1 MPDSSPSPLPSPSPT
16 LSPLAIHRDNVAAFD
31 GLMLATLGY
40 GAMVMLYIQVTQ
52 VLMRRPKRGRRFW
65 FIVFY
70 STALFPLTT
79 IAFAGKFKFVE
90 KMYVSFGDFPN
101 GAMEYMSTHA
111 EDWPNVMSMIC
122 VTLVP
127 WFGDVLMLYRLMVIW
142 NYKWALVIFPTIV
155 YLARVAMS
163 VPLLI
168 SQIRNVP
175 EPHADTY
182 GLVFYVL
189 CVTLNLTCTSLISLR
204 LFMMRHK
211 AERVL
216 GSLQASLYN
225 SSITMFVE
233 SGAFFTFWGLTYLI
247 MRIRESWAA
256 DIFLQPYS
264 FIIAL
269 TRMLIILRMAQ
280 NRAWSRELIVAAD
293 TGVLD
298 WEVSSTNSSAVDVAK
313 PSQGLEQTLPKKFKE
328 DALSSSSSC

>member
-1 MPDSSPSPLPSPSPT
+1 MSDLPSDPHK
-16 LSPLAIHRDNVAAFD
+16 ANMAVFD
-31 GLMLATLGY
+31 GMMLASLGY

-52 VLMRRPKRGRRFW
+52 VLMRRPKRGRLFW

-79 IAFAGKFKFVE
+79 IAFIGKFRFME
-90 KMYVSFGDFPN
+90 KMYVDLEASDAAKYIAN
-101 GAMEYMSTHA
+101 NATEWS
-111 EDWPNVMSMIC
+111 NVMSQIC

-127 WFGDVLMLYRLMVIW
+127 WFGDVLILYRLMVIW
-142 NYKWALVIFPTIV
+142 NYKWSLVIFPTIV

-163 VPLLI
+163 IPLLI

-175 EPHADTY
+175 EPDADKF

-225 SSITMFVE
+225 SSTTMFVE
-233 SGAFFTFWGLTYLI
+233 SGALFTFWGLTYLI
-247 MRIRESWAA
+247 MLIHGSWAQN
-256 DIFLQPYS
+256 IFLQPYS
-264 FIIAL
+264 YVIAL

-280 NRAWSRELIVAAD
+280 DRAWSKDLIMAAD

-298 WEVSSTNSSAVDVAK
+298 WEVSSVNSSSLNMAK
-313 PSQGLEQTLPKKFKE
+313 PSQGLEQTLPKKFRE
-328 DALSSSSSC
+328 DALSSSSTC

>member
-1 MPDSSPSPLPSPSPT
+1 MSDLPTTNPHE
-16 LSPLAIHRDNVAAFD
+16 ANMAAFD
-31 GLMLATLGY
+31 GMILASLGY

-52 VLMRRPKRGRRFW
+52 VLMRRPKRGRLFW
-65 FIVFY
+65 SIVFY

-79 IAFAGKFKFVE
+79 IAFIGKFQFME
-90 KMYVSFGDFPN
+90 KMYVDPSLVAPN
-101 GAMEYMSTHA
+101 AAVYITENSA
-111 EDWPNVMSMIC
+111 EWSNVMSQIC

-142 NYKWALVIFPTIV
+142 NYKWSLVIFPTIV

-168 SQIRNVP
+168 SQIRDQE
-175 EPHADTY
+175 EPHAATY

-189 CVTLNLTCTSLISLR
+189 CVTLNITCTSLISLR

-225 SSITMFVE
+225 SSATMFVE

-247 MRIRESWAA
+247 MRIHGSWAQ

-264 FIIAL
+264 YVIAL

-280 NRAWSRELIVAAD
+280 DRAWSKELIIAAD
-293 TGVLD
+293 TGVMD
-298 WEVSSTNSSAVDVAK
+298 WEVSSVNSSSVNMAK
-313 PSQGLEQTLPKKFKE
+313 SSQGLEQTLPKKFRE
-328 DALSSSSSC
+328 DALSSSSTC

>member
-1 MPDSSPSPLPSPSPT
+1 
-16 LSPLAIHRDNVAAFD
+16 
-31 GLMLATLGY
+31 
-40 GAMVMLYIQVTQ
+40 MLYIQVIQ
-52 VLMRRPKRGRRFW
+52 VLVRRPKRGRLFW

-79 IAFAGKFKFVE
+79 IAFIGKFIFVE
-90 KMYVSFGDFPN
+90 RMYVLHGDWSG
-101 GAMEYMSTHA
+101 GARAYLLA
-111 EDWPNVMSMIC
+111 NAGDWSNILSQIC

-127 WFGDVLMLYRLMVIW
+127 WIGDLLMLYRLMVIW
-142 NYKWALVIFPTIV
+142 NYKWALLVLPTLV

-163 VPLLI
+163 IPLLI
-168 SQIRNVP
+168 SQTRQVD
-175 EPHADTY
+175 EPHAETY
-182 GLVFYVL
+182 GLVFYIL

-247 MRIRESWAA
+247 LRRRGSWAQ

-264 FIIAL
+264 YVIAL

-280 NRAWSRELIVAAD
+280 DRAWSTDLIAAAD

-298 WEVSSTNSSAVDVAK
+298 WEVSSINSGSLNMSK
-313 PSQGLEQTLPKKFKE
+313 PPGGSEQKLPNKFRE
-328 DALSSSSSC
+328 DALSSQSTY

>member
-1 MPDSSPSPLPSPSPT
+1 MSD
-16 LSPLAIHRDNVAAFD
+16 LSTDVAHGNQASFD
-31 GLMLATLGY
+31 GLMLASLGY
-40 GAMVMLYIQVTQ
+40 GALVMLYIQVTQ
-52 VLMRRPKRGRRFW
+52 VLVRRPKRGRLFW

-79 IAFAGKFKFVE
+79 IAFIGKFKFVE
-90 KMYVSFGDFPN
+90 EMYVLHGDWAG
-101 GAMEYMSTHA
+101 GAREYLLA
-111 EDWPNVMSMIC
+111 NAGQWANVMSEIC

-127 WFGDVLMLYRLMVIW
+127 WVGDVLMLYRLMVIW
-142 NYKWALVIFPTIV
+142 NFKWVLLVFPAVIYV
-155 YLARVAMS
+155 SRIAMS
-163 VPLLI
+163 IPLLI
-168 SQIRNVP
+168 SQTRQV
-175 EPHADTY
+175 EEAHAETY

-189 CVTLNLTCTSLISLR
+189 CVSLNLTCTSLISLR

-247 MRIRESWAA
+247 LRIRGSWAQ

-264 FIIAL
+264 YVIAL

-280 NRAWSRELIVAAD
+280 DRAWSKELITAAD
-293 TGVLD
+293 TGVLE
-298 WEVSSTNSSAVDVAK
+298 WEVSSINSGSLNMFK
-313 PSQGLEQTLPKKFKE
+313 PPGESEPKLPNKFRE
-328 DALSSSSSC
+328 DALSSRSTC

>member
-1 MPDSSPSPLPSPSPT
+1 MDLSS
-16 LSPLAIHRDNVAAFD
+16 DAAHGNQASFD
-31 GLMLATLGY
+31 GLMLSSLTY

-52 VLMRRPKRGRRFW
+52 VLVRRPKRGRMFW
-65 FIVFY
+65 LIVLY

-79 IAFAGKFKFVE
+79 IAFVGKFKFVE
-90 KMYVSFGDFPN
+90 NMYVFHS
-101 GAMEYMSTHA
+101 
-111 EDWPNVMSMIC
+111 DWLGGTKLYVLQNSGEWQNVMSQIAT
-122 VTLVP
+122 TLVP
-127 WFGDVLMLYRLMVIW
+127 WIGDILVLYRLMVVW
-142 NYKWALVIFPTIV
+142 NGKWILLVFPGTI

-163 VPLLI
+163 IPVLI

-175 EPHADTY
+175 EPHANAY
-182 GLVFYVL
+182 GHVYYIL
-189 CVTLNLTCTSLISLR
+189 CVVLNLTSTSLISLR

-233 SGAFFTFWGLTYLI
+233 SGALFTCWGLTYLI
-247 MRIRESWAA
+247 MRIRGSWAQ

-264 FIIAL
+264 YVIAL

-280 NRAWSRELIVAAD
+280 DRAWSREIITAAD

-298 WEVSSTNSSAVDVAK
+298 WEVSSMNSLSINIVK
-313 PSQGLEQTLPKKFKE
+313 PPGGSEQKLPRKFTE
-328 DALSSSSSC
+328 DSLTSRSTE